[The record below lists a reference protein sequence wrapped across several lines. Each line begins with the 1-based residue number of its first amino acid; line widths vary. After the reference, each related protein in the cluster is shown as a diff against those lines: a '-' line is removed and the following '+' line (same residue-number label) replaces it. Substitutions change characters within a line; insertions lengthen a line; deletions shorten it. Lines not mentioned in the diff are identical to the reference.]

1 MRTKK
6 DIPAEPEAEVVSA
19 KTEAGEAAEPSAR
32 HARTDAA
39 RELTNAKNL
48 QKAEQAQKRLLAKA
62 QKEAEEKAVG
72 TETLTEALEKTQPKY
87 RRRTSR
93 GTRRGR
99 YRMAAMLGL
108 VVLFFAIVGV
118 IATGFL
124 GVQLFSKA
132 TDRTDL
138 MNELTEVAAPLIEY
152 QPTAFA
158 SIDKADQAV
167 LLQAAI
173 FRITEAE
180 RIRQLREGTDTYA
193 YERDDYGR
201 IILSLKEVNESF
213 ATLFGKDAAPHHQT
227 LGKESGVAYTFEY
240 DKANACYHVPVSI
253 SSSLYTTLTDQIETR
268 GNVTR
273 IRVGYALA
281 SKLGFD
287 NHGQQLAPTAA
298 DVDYYQWFSFA
309 REDGRWIIT
318 AVSDS

>member
-6 DIPAEPEAEVVSA
+6 EIPAEPETEVTA
-19 KTEAGEAAEPSAR
+19 TETTPAEPAAR
-32 HARTDAA
+32 HVRSDTAK
-39 RELTNAKNL
+39 ELTNAKNA
-48 QKAEQAQKRLLAKA
+48 QKAKQARERAAAKA
-62 QKEAEEKAVG
+62 KPEEEPAAEEVG

-108 VVLFFAIVGV
+108 AVLFFAIIGL
-118 IATGFL
+118 IATAFL
-124 GVQLFSKA
+124 GVQLVTKA

-152 QPTAFA
+152 QPTAFD
-158 SIDKADQAV
+158 SLDKADQAV

-193 YERDDYGR
+193 YDRDDYGR

-240 DKANACYHVPVSI
+240 DKTNACYHVPVSI
-253 SSSLYTTLTDQIETR
+253 SSSLYTTLTDQIEVR
-268 GNVTR
+268 GKETR
-273 IRVGYALA
+273 IRVGYALV
-281 SKLGFD
+281 SKLGYD
-287 NHGQQLAPTAA
+287 NRGHQLEPTAA
-298 DVDYYQWFSFA
+298 DVDHYQWFSFTQ
-309 REDGRWIIT
+309 EDGRWIIT
-318 AVSDS
+318 AVSDT

>member
-6 DIPAEPEAEVVSA
+6 EFPAESEQAFPATEATPAEP
-19 KTEAGEAAEPSAR
+19 TAR
-32 HARTDAA
+32 HARSDAA
-39 RELTNAKNL
+39 KELTNAKNA
-48 QKAEQAQKRLLAKA
+48 QKAKLAQTRAAAKA
-62 QKEAEEKAVG
+62 APQDEPAEEVG

-108 VVLFFAIVGV
+108 VVLFFAIIGV
-118 IATGFL
+118 IAAGFL
-124 GVQLFSKA
+124 GVQLVTKA

-138 MNELTEVAAPLIEY
+138 MNELAEVAAPLIEY
-152 QPTAFA
+152 QPTTFS

-173 FRITEAE
+173 YRITEAE

-201 IILSLKEVNESF
+201 IILSLKEVNESY
-213 ATLFGKDAAPHHQT
+213 ALLFGKDATPHHQT

-240 DKANACYHVPVSI
+240 DKTNACYHVPVSI
-253 SSSLYTTLTDQIETR
+253 SSSLYVTLTDRIDVR
-268 GNVTR
+268 GNTTR

-281 SKLGFD
+281 SKLGYD
-287 NHGQQLAPTAA
+287 NRGHQLNPTAA
-298 DVDYYQWFSFA
+298 DVDYYQWFSFV
-309 REDGRWIIT
+309 REDGHWIIT

>member
-6 DIPAEPEAEVVSA
+6 DIPEEREETVVSA
-19 KTEAGEAAEPSAR
+19 PAEPAAR
-32 HARTDAA
+32 HVKADAA
-39 RELTNAKNL
+39 RELTNAKNA
-48 QKAEQAQKRLLAKA
+48 QKAKQAR
-62 QKEAEEKAVG
+62 ERAERESKPEEEPAEAVG
-72 TETLTEALEKTQPKY
+72 TDTLTEALQKTQPKY

-108 VVLFFAIVGV
+108 AVLFFAIVGV
-118 IATGFL
+118 IAAMFL
-124 GVQLFSKA
+124 GVELITKA

-138 MNELTEVAAPLIEY
+138 MNELADVAAPLIEY
-152 QPTAFA
+152 QPTAFD

-213 ATLFGKDAAPHHQT
+213 ATLFGKDATPHHQT

-253 SSSLYTTLTDQIETR
+253 SSSLYVTLTDQADVR

-273 IRVGYALA
+273 LRVGYALA
-281 SKLGFD
+281 SKLDYD
-287 NHGQQLAPTAA
+287 NHGRQLAPTAA
-298 DVDYYQWFSFA
+298 DVDYYQWFSFT

-318 AVSDS
+318 AVSDK